1 MNKKNENCAYTISIG
16 AKSPTAVPYSAGSV
30 EITREFSESD
40 NFEHILD
47 DLKGKLEEA
56 LAVAVLVAEGN
67 N

>member
-47 DLKGKLEEA
+47 DLT
-56 LAVAVLVAEGN
+56 
-67 N
+67 